1 MAQKSDRE
9 KVLCVLFFGVWFVVV
24 VCFFGGWVGGSF
36 SLTHRALF
44 WDAGCL

>member
-9 KVLCVLFFGVWFVVV
+9 KALCVLFLGVWFVVV
-24 VCFFGGWVGGSF
+24 VVCFFWGVGGSC